1 MYYEWE
7 RYLVKPECQLR
18 KWNLPVLDHYTS
30 MPRLCQRGHTWCG
43 RLACS
48 SERWVSPLRVR
59 ACHWLIQ
66 VPLAH
71 GLPLDS
77 CFPLTSAEANR
88 ENNHFLT
95 FILCQWTHLDD
106 RNPHIRKCV
115 WSMWDIFVALEETT
129 GVIYVNV
136 SYTLFWFS
144 LCSFMSLDL
153 GKNYNCRFPRSLVE
167 EVPRA
172 VWAIFIWR

>member
-1 MYYEWE
+1 MVTPGVGVW
-7 RYLVKPECQLR
+7 
-18 KWNLPVLDHYTS
+18 PV
-30 MPRLCQRGHTWCG
+30 
-43 RLACS
+43 A
-48 SERWVSPLRVR
+48 VSAEYPLTVR

-95 FILCQWTHLDD
+95 FILFQWTHLDD

-129 GVIYVNV
+129 GVISVNV

-144 LCSFMSLDL
+144 LCSFMSLGL
-153 GKNYNCRFPRSLVE
+153 GKNHNCRFPRSLVE
-167 EVPRA
+167 RFLEP
-172 VWAIFIWR
+172 FGQYSFGGK